1 MNYPLYYHFIA
12 AFLGT
17 LGFCILFHVPVRH
30 MFFASLG
37 GAIGWLT
44 YIYLINSGTSPVAA
58 CFLGACL
65 VSLLAE
71 IFSRAGKEATTLFII
86 PGIIPLVPGAGLYYT
101 MTSLLNNDFDTAAK
115 LGTQALFMA
124 GSIAISLL
132 LVASLTRF
140 VRAVTHKFNGGPDQD
155 S

>member
-1 MNYPLYYHFIA
+1 MINYPLYVHFFV

-17 LGFCILFHVPVRH
+17 LGFCILFHVPIRH
-30 MFFASLG
+30 MLSAALG
-37 GAIGWLT
+37 GSIGWIT
-44 YIYLINSGTSPVAA
+44 YVYFTTNGVSPVAA

-86 PGIIPLVPGAGLYYT
+86 PGIIPLVPGAPLYYT
-101 MTSLLNNDFDTAAK
+101 MRSLLDNDFISAAK
-115 LGTQALFMA
+115 FGTQALFMA

-132 LVASLTRF
+132 LVASVSRLILAIMIGIKT
-140 VRAVTHKFNGGPDQD
+140 K
-155 S
+155 